1 MDAAAAI
8 RIQSMARVRM
18 SRRVAATRT
27 VLKTKRD
34 HFVSLLA
41 PLYEELYDLPA
52 AKDEEQHTRLLHR
65 LIIKNVVGVDGDSLT
80 DVAVESM
87 EALVHELVERLEVLG
102 VVRPQDLLPQLEHRP
117 KRRLPL
123 THVGHARCH
132 VGHRLQD
139 VGMLRAEHLR
149 P

>member
-87 EALVHELVERLEVLG
+87 EALVHELRHKRSVRVNKMNNLRSGQCPVSIRLWTPCNETSLC
-102 VVRPQDLLPQLEHRP
+102 
-117 KRRLPL
+117 
-123 THVGHARCH
+123 TARCCLGL
-132 VGHRLQD
+132 GH
-139 VGMLRAEHLR
+139 
-149 P
+149 